1 MTEADAIYMA
11 VRAVSIYAG
20 RHPRP
25 VQVTVT
31 QAAQM
36 LGLSRATVH
45 KLMNAGKLR
54 YNKCGQIPIE
64 QVDALLP
71 S

>member
-1 MTEADAIYMA
+1 
-11 VRAVSIYAG
+11 
-20 RHPRP
+20 
-25 VQVTVT
+25 
-31 QAAQM
+31 M